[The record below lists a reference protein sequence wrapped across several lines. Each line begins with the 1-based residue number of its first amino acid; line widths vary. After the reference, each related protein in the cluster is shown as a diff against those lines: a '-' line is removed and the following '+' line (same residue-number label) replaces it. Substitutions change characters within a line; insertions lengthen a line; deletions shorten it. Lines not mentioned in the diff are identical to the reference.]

1 MKCIEMKLTV
11 AAMLVE
17 AVQSIVLVSGHNHVA
32 EDLALLVM
40 EGRCWFMRKEDM
52 DEMVR
57 LRRSITMGSTH
68 LCDPIVC
75 INRRLKI
82 LFLKQNVNQIAFE

>member
-1 MKCIEMKLTV
+1 MKLTV
-11 AAMLVE
+11 AAMRVE

-57 LRRSITMGSTH
+57 LLRSIIMGLAH
-68 LCDPIVC
+68 LYDPMVC
-75 INRRLKI
+75 INRRPKI
-82 LFLKQNVNQIAFE
+82 LFLKQNVTQITFE